1 MNDAT
6 MLVTVRR
13 AAEAWLA
20 DPAIDEADKV
30 EIRRLLDAGDWRE
43 LTDRFHRDLEFGTGG
58 LRGIMGAG
66 LNRMNVYTVGAA
78 AQGLAAVIVRQGD
91 AARRAGCA
99 IAYDCRH
106 NSEAFARRV
115 ACVMAGNGITAHLF
129 EALRPTPQLSFAVRH
144 LGCTA
149 GVVITA
155 SHNPPE
161 YNGFKAYWNDGAQV
175 TPPIDG
181 EIIDEVRRVGAFS
194 NVKSSD
200 FESAKSTGLIRM
212 IGRALDEA
220 FLDCVLASCLN
231 PDACRAFGPRIGIV
245 FTPLHGTGAT
255 LIPEALS
262 RRGFT
267 RVHLVNEQMKPDGA
281 FPTVKSP
288 NPEEPAAFEMALAV
302 ARRENAEL
310 VLATDPDADR
320 MGIAVR
326 EAGGDYRLLTG
337 NHIAALLTWYICE
350 QLRRSGK
357 LPSNGVVLST
367 IVSGDLMKVIARSYG
382 VQVVETLTGFKW
394 IAEAIRK
401 DEQAGEPGK
410 PARQFLFGAEE
421 SYGYMPCTFTRDKD
435 AVTAAAML
443 AELAAVLAKE
453 SKTLA
458 GLLDELFLTHGYF
471 AEGAK
476 SITMPGADG
485 AARITALMASL
496 RNAPPKQIA
505 GRPVIS
511 IGDVNSGEMRD
522 SNGNVI
528 GRYDL
533 PPSDVLV
540 FTLDDGTKVIARPS
554 GTEPKI
560 KFYIL
565 ARIDSRDLAAA
576 RIAANDRIA
585 AIAKEMEQFASSV
598 K

>member
-1 MNDAT
+1 MSDASDKT
-6 MLVTVRR
+6 ALRR
-13 AAEAWLA
+13 AEAWLA
-20 DPAIDEADKV
+20 DPAIAEPDKI
-30 EIRRLLDAGDWRE
+30 EIRRLIDAGDQRE

-58 LRGIMGAG
+58 LRGVMGAG

-78 AQGLAAVIVRQGD
+78 SQGLAAVIARQGD
-91 AARRAGCA
+91 AAKRAGCA

-106 NSEAFARRV
+106 NSETFARRV

-200 FESAKSTGLIRM
+200 FEVAKSTGFIRM
-212 IGRALDEA
+212 IGRELDDA
-220 FLDCVLASCLN
+220 FLDCVQASSLN
-231 PDACRAFGPRIGIV
+231 PDACREFGPRLGIV

-255 LIPEALS
+255 LIPDALA
-262 RRGFT
+262 RRGFS
-267 RVHLVNEQMKPDGA
+267 RVYLVGEQLKPDGA

-288 NPEEPAAFEMALAV
+288 NPEEPAAFGLALAL

-326 EAGGDYRLLTG
+326 EATGDYRLLTG

-350 QLRRSGK
+350 QLKRSGK
-357 LPSNGVVLST
+357 LPSSGVVLST

-382 VQVVETLTGFKW
+382 VEVVETLTGFKW

-401 DEQAGEPGK
+401 DELAGAPGR

-421 SYGYMPCTFTRDKD
+421 SYGYMPCTYTRDKD
-435 AVTAAAML
+435 AVTSAAML

-453 SKTLA
+453 GKTLA
-458 GLLDELFLTHGYF
+458 GLLDELFLRHGFY

-476 SITMPGADG
+476 SIAMPGADG
-485 AARITALMASL
+485 AARIAALMTSL
-496 RNAPPKQIA
+496 RQAPPNQIA
-505 GRPVIS
+505 GRPVVS
-511 IGDVNSGEMRD
+511 IGDVKSGEIR
-522 SNGNVI
+522 NGRGAVI
-528 GRYDL
+528 GRYQL
-533 PPSDVLV
+533 PSSDVLV

-565 ARIDSRDLAAA
+565 ARIETRDLPVA
-576 RIAANDRIA
+576 RSAANDHIT
-585 AIAKEMEQFASSV
+585 AIAKEMEQVASNV

>member
-1 MNDAT
+1 MNNEIENAA
-6 MLVTVRR
+6 LRR
-13 AAEAWLA
+13 AEAWLA
-20 DPAIDEADKV
+20 DPAIAETDKD
-30 EIRRLLDAGDWRE
+30 EIRRLIAAGNQRE

-66 LNRMNVYTVGAA
+66 INRMNVYTVGAA
-78 AQGLAAVIVRQGD
+78 AQGLAAVIARQGE
-91 AARRAGCA
+91 AAKRAGCA

-175 TPPIDG
+175 TPPIDA

-194 NVKSSD
+194 NVKLSQ
-200 FESAKSTGLIRM
+200 FEIAKSTGLIRM

-220 FLDCVLASCLN
+220 FLDCVQASCLN
-231 PDACRAFGPRIGIV
+231 PEACREFGPRTGV
-245 FTPLHGTGAT
+245 VYTSLHGTGAT
-255 LIPEALS
+255 LIPEALV
-262 RRGFT
+262 RRGFS

-350 QLRRSGK
+350 QLKRSGK

-435 AVTAAAML
+435 AVTSAAML

-453 SKTLA
+453 GKSLA
-458 GLLDELFLTHGYF
+458 GLLDELFLMHGYY

-476 SITMPGADG
+476 SFTMPGADG

-496 RNAPPKQIA
+496 RSAPPKRIA
-505 GRPVIS
+505 GRPVVS
-511 IGDVNSGEMRD
+511 IGDVKSDEIRD
-522 SNGNVI
+522 GRGTVI
-528 GRYDL
+528 GHYYL
-533 PPSDVLV
+533 PTSDVLI

-576 RIAANDRIA
+576 RGAANDRIA
-585 AIAKEMEQFASSV
+585 AIAKEMEQFASNV

>member
-1 MNDAT
+1 MNNEIENAA
-6 MLVTVRR
+6 LRR
-13 AAEAWLA
+13 AEAWLA
-20 DPAIDEADKV
+20 DPAIAETDKD
-30 EIRRLLDAGDWRE
+30 EIRRLIDAGDQRE

-66 LNRMNVYTVGAA
+66 INRMNVYTVSAA
-78 AQGLAAVIVRQGD
+78 AQGLAAVIARQGE
-91 AARRAGCA
+91 AAKRAGCA

-175 TPPIDG
+175 TPPIDA

-200 FESAKSTGLIRM
+200 FQSAKSTGLIRM

-220 FLDCVLASCLN
+220 FLDCVQASCLN
-231 PDACRAFGPRIGIV
+231 PEACRTFGPRTGV
-245 FTPLHGTGAT
+245 VYTSLHGTGAT
-255 LIPEALS
+255 LIPEALV
-262 RRGFT
+262 RRGFS

-288 NPEEPAAFEMALAV
+288 NPEEPAAFEMALVV

-350 QLRRSGK
+350 QLKRSGK

-435 AVTAAAML
+435 AVTSAAML

-453 SKTLA
+453 GKSLA
-458 GLLDELFLTHGYF
+458 GLLDELFLMHGYY

-476 SITMPGADG
+476 SFTMPGADG

-496 RNAPPKQIA
+496 RSAPPKRIA
-505 GRPVIS
+505 GRPVVS
-511 IGDVNSGEMRD
+511 IGDVKSDEIRD
-522 SNGNVI
+522 GRGTVI
-528 GRYDL
+528 GHYYL
-533 PPSDVLV
+533 PTSGVLI

-576 RIAANDRIA
+576 RGAANDRIA
-585 AIAKEMEQFASSV
+585 AIAKEMEQFASNV

>member
-1 MNDAT
+1 MSNASDHAA
-6 MLVTVRR
+6 LRR
-13 AAEAWLA
+13 AEAWLA
-20 DPAIDEADKV
+20 DPAIAESDKI
-30 EIRRLLDAGDWRE
+30 EIRRLIEAGDQRE

-66 LNRMNVYTVGAA
+66 NNRMNVYTVGGA
-78 AQGLAAVIVRQGD
+78 AQGLAAVIARQGD
-91 AARRAGCA
+91 AAKRAGCA

-106 NSEAFARRV
+106 NSETFARRV
-115 ACVMAGNGITAHLF
+115 ASVMAGNGIRAHLF

-144 LGCTA
+144 LGCSA

-200 FESAKSTGLIRM
+200 FEAAKSAGLIRM
-212 IGRALDEA
+212 IGRELDDA
-220 FLDCVLASCLN
+220 FLDCVQASCLN
-231 PDACRAFGPRIGIV
+231 PDACREFGPRLGMV

-255 LIPEALS
+255 LIPDALA
-262 RRGFT
+262 RRGFS
-267 RVHLVNEQMKPDGA
+267 RVYLVDEQMKPDGA

-288 NPEEPAAFEMALAV
+288 NPEEPAAFDMALKL
-302 ARRENAEL
+302 ARRESAEL
-310 VLATDPDADR
+310 VVATDPDADR

-326 EAGGDYRLLTG
+326 EASGDYRLLTG

-350 QLRRSGK
+350 QLKRSGK

-382 VQVVETLTGFKW
+382 LEVVETLTGFKW

-401 DEQAGEPGK
+401 DELAGAPGK

-421 SYGYMPCTFTRDKD
+421 SYGYMPCTYTRDKD
-435 AVTAAAML
+435 AVTSAAML
-443 AELAAVLAKE
+443 AELAAALAKE
-453 SKTLA
+453 GKSLA
-458 GLLDELFLTHGYF
+458 GLLDELFLKHGYY

-476 SITMPGADG
+476 NITMPGADG
-485 AARITALMASL
+485 AARIAALMAAL
-496 RNAPPKQIA
+496 RQAPPDQIA
-505 GRPVIS
+505 GRPVVS
-511 IGDVNSGEMRD
+511 IGDVKSGEIRD
-522 SNGNVI
+522 GRGAI
-528 GRYDL
+528 LGRYPL
-533 PPSDVLV
+533 PSSDVLV

-565 ARIDSRDLAAA
+565 ARIESHDLAAA
-576 RIAANDRIA
+576 RSAANDRIT
-585 AIAKEMEQFASSV
+585 AIAMEMEKFAST
-598 K
+598 